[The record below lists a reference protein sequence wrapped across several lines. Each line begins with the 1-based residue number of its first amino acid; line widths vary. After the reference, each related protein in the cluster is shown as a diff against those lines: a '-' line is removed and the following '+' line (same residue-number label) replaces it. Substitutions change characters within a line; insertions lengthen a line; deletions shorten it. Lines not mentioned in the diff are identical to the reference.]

1 MPSEMSLTAAAANC
15 RRHVARV
22 ASAVMILLLCC
33 HPAISQTSK
42 SRAKRKTAAKSVAA
56 SEATGEA
63 AFFTLPAPGGF
74 VVTPDLVTLIVS
86 LPESAQ
92 LVFFDT
98 VANIEQKR
106 IDMDFKP
113 GAMAIQGGILYV
125 ASHDGSGIYGLDLET
140 GAVKSEFTLPANSIA
155 QLACHR
161 EKGLLY
167 ASTADLSVFS
177 VDPADGSVTKTAATG
192 TFLAVDPV
200 NGMTVYTGAQPRQAG
215 VVLIIKEEEDVIRLI
230 WDRWGCRAAILKCA
244 VKGKQLKVESIQ
256 DNAACNG
263 WQMHLT
269 PDGKR
274 IMIIG
279 GGGWRPPAEGGTGGG
294 YVTAV
299 FKADNVKSMAG
310 QAPHGSGIIF
320 HPVLNFG
327 VTNQLGRSLAI
338 FNAKSLA
345 KTKEYQVAAGADQRS
360 LILAFG
366 GKGTKV
372 LLWNGANPA
381 SKTEG
386 LHFLPLELTKQER
399 SALEQVYGALPD
411 PPENYGPATALAANA
426 TTATPDKTKP
436 EAGASAATNKRKPV
450 AANKKQSSSKKSAS
464 GPIAGDS
471 VAANLSLTLAEPG
484 AKYLTD
490 RGYAIKTLPAAAEG
504 GTLILHDTRGPASW
518 LEPKSLT
525 LTKDCTAYVAIQ
537 TKMNER
543 NLVGGDQL
551 EQLGKDGWKPV
562 DDTFET
568 TTAGTEVWAWKML
581 SKPLKKGELDLGTT
595 INLRTPL
602 IFIFK

>member
-1 MPSEMSLTAAAANC
+1 MSLRTAVANR
-15 RRHVARV
+15 RRHIARTINTV
-22 ASAVMILLLCC
+22 LILLFCC
-33 HPAISQTSK
+33 NPAHSQTSK
-42 SRAKRKTAAKSVAA
+42 SRAKKKAAAKSVAT
-56 SEATGEA
+56 SGATGEA
-63 AFFTLPAPGGF
+63 AFFRLPAPGGF

-98 VANIEQKR
+98 VTNVEQKR

-113 GAMAIQGGILYV
+113 GAMAIQGGTLFV
-125 ASHDGSGIYGLDLET
+125 ASHDGSGIYGLDLQT

-155 QLACHR
+155 HVACHS

-200 NGMTVYTGAQPRQAG
+200 NGMTVYTGAQPRQSG
-215 VVLIIKEEEDVIRLI
+215 VVLIIKEEDDVIRLI

-244 VKGKQLKVESIQ
+244 VKGKQLKVETIQ

-299 FKADNVKSMAG
+299 FKSDNVKSMAG

-320 HPVLNFG
+320 HPLLNFG

-360 LILAFG
+360 LVLAFG

-386 LHFLPLELTKQER
+386 LHFLPLELTKQDR
-399 SALEQVYGALPD
+399 SSLEQAYGALPD
-411 PPENYGPATALAANA
+411 PPENYGPATELPANA
-426 TTATPDKTKP
+426 TTAAPDKPKP
-436 EAGASAATNKRKPV
+436 ESGASVAQNKRKPG
-450 AANKKQSSSKKSAS
+450 AADKKPSSGKKSAN
-464 GPIAGDS
+464 GPIASDS
-471 VAANLSLTLAEPG
+471 VAANLSLTQAEPG

-490 RGYAIKTLPAAAEG
+490 RGYAIKTLPAVAEG
-504 GTLILHDTRGPASW
+504 GTLILHDTGGPASW

-525 LTKDCTAYVAIQ
+525 LTRECTVFVAIQ

-543 NLVGGDQL
+543 NLVAGNQL
-551 EQLGKDGWKPV
+551 GELGKDGWKPV

-568 TTAGTEVWAWKML
+568 TTAGKEVWVWKMF
-581 SKPLKKGELDLGTT
+581 SKSLKKGELDLATT
-595 INLRTPL
+595 INLRAPL